1 MPSLSLAS
9 PSLVTLST
17 ALAILL
23 EINVRF
29 SVAHQAPIDLVVSIL
44 IWGCLIG
51 RLLQFELILMV
62 TQSLCILEV
71 SVGEDLLP
79 LLLDQLTLLD
89 SLSLVIHCHRVQFI
103 AVIVKSGR

>member
-23 EINVRF
+23 EVNVRF
-29 SVAHQAPIDLVVSIL
+29 SVTHQAPIDLVVSIL
-44 IWGCLIG
+44 IGGCLIG
-51 RLLQFELILMV
+51 WLLQFKLILMV

-71 SVGEDLLP
+71 AVGEDLLP
-79 LLLDQLTLLD
+79 LLLNQLTLLD
-89 SLSLVIHCHRVQFI
+89 SLSLVIHWHRLQFI
-103 AVIVKSGR
+103 AVIVKSRR